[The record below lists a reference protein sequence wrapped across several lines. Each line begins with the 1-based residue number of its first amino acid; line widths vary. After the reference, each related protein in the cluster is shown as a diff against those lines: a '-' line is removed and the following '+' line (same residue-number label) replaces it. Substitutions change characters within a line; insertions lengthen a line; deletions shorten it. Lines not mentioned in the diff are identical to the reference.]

1 MDEISEKRQ
10 SIFDGVPGPS
20 GCASQKK
27 AKLATS
33 SSSESSSFEDVGA
46 SAVKQSD
53 DSWQVIETTA
63 SNGVRTVTDDR
74 SVDDSAVP
82 SGSNQTRLSNEMR
95 STVTEPIIV
104 EARRMRRRS
113 DSQLLGLRKSNSITI
128 DASSFDPSQSGSEV
142 KKLKISCNKC
152 GKAKSNI
159 KKEILKLSEQ
169 LKSSNKSEAEVNAK
183 IKEFLDYLE
192 SKSQPS
198 EMTEDT
204 HTDQNDENAS
214 EGARFIPSS
223 TSHDEI
229 EEDIFDQNEGIHV
242 YPVEDSDAF
251 MHSSPSIPRKFIQLA
266 DIHSR

>member
-1 MDEISEKRQ
+1 
-10 SIFDGVPGPS
+10 
-20 GCASQKK
+20 
-27 AKLATS
+27 
-33 SSSESSSFEDVGA
+33 
-46 SAVKQSD
+46 
-53 DSWQVIETTA
+53 
-63 SNGVRTVTDDR
+63 
-74 SVDDSAVP
+74 
-82 SGSNQTRLSNEMR
+82 MR
-95 STVTEPIIV
+95 STVTEPISA

-113 DSQLLGLRKSNSITI
+113 DSQLLGLKKSNSITI

-142 KKLKISCNKC
+142 KKLKISCNRC

-242 YPVEDSDAF
+242 YPVEESDAF